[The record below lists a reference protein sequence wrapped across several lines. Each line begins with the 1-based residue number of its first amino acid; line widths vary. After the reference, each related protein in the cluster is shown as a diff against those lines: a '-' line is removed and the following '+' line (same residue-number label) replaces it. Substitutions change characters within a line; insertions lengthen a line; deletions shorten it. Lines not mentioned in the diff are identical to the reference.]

1 MRTCMLRLFAV
12 CAGVV
17 SLAAHAANWLEVFG
31 NEAADA
37 PYFRPFAIVQP
48 TWTRI
53 DAEPISSLQG
63 PLAAY
68 NGRYIFTNQV
78 PPDFGDTSRLLVMR
92 ARLGARGRLTDR
104 INYYALIEAGD
115 NPMTLQRDV
124 VLAGLSLT
132 FNHLPGARI
141 RVGLFKLPTDED
153 AVMAGPNLS
162 PYVYFSDVVQN
173 LLVEPPLRALGPSSN
188 PTLTRAEMVSGCNC
202 LHDWGIQV
210 YDWFRRGPW
219 EASYAAMLSN
229 GGELENPGDQD
240 GNKDLT
246 LRAQVSYIFGG
257 AGPARQ
263 DLSLF
268 AWRQEGE
275 RRFGGADHSR
285 IREGVGFKY
294 LKGPHR
300 LAGSWLRGDG
310 MIIAGLNP
318 PFAGQAYAVATDE
331 KADGWYLEG
340 GWRFQPKWEVDLRH
354 SVLHLMT
361 RHPINTRLPQ
371 TTTLALQHFLRK
383 DTRISVNYEWRRG
396 EVAHPEAIANPVER
410 ANAMAIPANLGDRV
424 SAQLTWTY

>member
-53 DAEPISSLQG
+53 DAEPISGLQG

-141 RVGLFKLPTDED
+141 RVGLFKLPTDEE
-153 AVMAGPNLS
+153 AIMAGPNLS

-173 LLVEPPLRALGPSSN
+173 LLVEPPLRATGPSSN
-188 PTLTRAEMVSGCNC
+188 PMLTRGEMVSGCNC

-219 EASYAAMLSN
+219 EVSYAAMLSN

-396 EVAHPEAIANPVER
+396 AVAHSEAIANPVER